1 MAPKIRTAKVAAV
14 TDEAGEFFL
23 MICEDG
29 QDSDRWRISASLA
42 RKLRRE
48 LNERLD

>member
-1 MAPKIRTAKVAAV
+1 MAPKMRTAKVAAV

-23 MICEDG
+23 TICEDG
-29 QDSDRWRISASLA
+29 RDCDRWRISASLA